1 MSYLSGNYLA
11 PWGLSVA
18 PQFLWELLETELVEW
33 LNLIYFHVCID
44 SRIKILLGKL
54 PWWHFS
60 KYCIYACSLIVFLLA
75 ISVNLSSRDVW
86 PPVLSY
92 LRLTSTLPPFPNP
105 FKIWR
110 PISSF
115 FFPVLGYW
123 ELHPWIP
130 LKLTSWS
137 WWLLIVLP
145 VDFSITCFTGTFRQ
159 IFQQPPLKKGSVI
172 WIYLKVLA
180 MSMDAKPS
188 FTFSVIALFSLSAVL
203 QLYVSDLW
211 ILWQTSWSW
220 CTKKKKTPK
229 NQTKTKP
236 QTPLQVISQTFLACL
251 IAFFHLVWQSFIFFF
266 IVLIKTPTSVFL
278 KSCFK

>member
-1 MSYLSGNYLA
+1 MSYLSANYLA

-18 PQFLWELLETELVEW
+18 SQFLWELLETELVEW
-33 LNLIYFHVCID
+33 LNLISFHICID

-60 KYCIYACSLIVFLLA
+60 KYCIYGCSLIVFLLT

-92 LRLTSTLPPFPNP
+92 LRFTSTLPPFPNH
-105 FKIWR
+105 FKIWH
-110 PISSF
+110 PILSF
-115 FFPVLGYW
+115 FSVLGYW

-145 VDFSITCFTGTFRQ
+145 VDFSIICFIDTFRQ
-159 IFQQPPLKKGSVI
+159 ILQQPPLKKGSVV
-172 WIYLKVLA
+172 WIYLKILA

-188 FTFSVIALFSLSAVL
+188 FTFSVIALFSLSAL
-203 QLYVSDLW
+203 LHLYVSDLW
-211 ILWQTSWSW
+211 ILWQASWSW
-220 CTKKKKTPK
+220 CT
-229 NQTKTKP
+229 
-236 QTPLQVISQTFLACL
+236 
-251 IAFFHLVWQSFIFFF
+251 
-266 IVLIKTPTSVFL
+266 
-278 KSCFK
+278 